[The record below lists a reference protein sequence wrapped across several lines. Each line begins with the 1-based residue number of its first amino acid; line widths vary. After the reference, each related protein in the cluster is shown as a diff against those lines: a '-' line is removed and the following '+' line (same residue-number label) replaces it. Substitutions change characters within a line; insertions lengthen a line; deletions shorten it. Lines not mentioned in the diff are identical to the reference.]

1 MGETEARGF
10 VLCLLELESIFYVLS
25 GGVLISH
32 CVPTAEAIGAPQV
45 SSILWGFFVE
55 NRAAIEG
62 EILNE

>member
-1 MGETEARGF
+1 M
-10 VLCLLELESIFYVLS
+10 LCLLELEPIFSALP

-32 CVPTAEAIGAPQV
+32 CVPTVEVIGAPQV

-62 EILNE
+62 ETLNE